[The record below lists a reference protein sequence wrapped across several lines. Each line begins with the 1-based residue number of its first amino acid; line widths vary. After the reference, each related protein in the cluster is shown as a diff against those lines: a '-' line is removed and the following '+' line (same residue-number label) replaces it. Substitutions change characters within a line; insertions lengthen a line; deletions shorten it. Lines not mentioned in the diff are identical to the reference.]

1 MKNSLE
7 TNTRYSKGY
16 SSTKRH
22 IALDK
27 QQIINNGIKKC
38 VEMRLL
44 IHESDHRQV
53 TFETKLVRTNNG

>member
-44 IHESDHRQV
+44 IHEIRP
-53 TFETKLVRTNNG
+53 